1 MKIANYKGLNIGKVG
16 YVPVTEEEVN
26 KEIDALLQS
35 KISTVEKE
43 GKSSLG
49 DIVTIDFEGFL
60 DGVPFEGGKGEKY
73 DLELGSNSFIP
84 GFEDALVGYEKG
96 ANVDVNVTFPEE
108 YHAKN
113 LAGKPVVFKCF
124 IHAVKEKK
132 EAVLD
137 DNLAKE
143 FGIPTAQELLV
154 ELERQMNLKKKNEAD
169 NEYLE
174 KLVKKIL
181 ADSDVETPEAEVKA
195 RIDEMVGYYE
205 NNIAQYGMDFDSYL
219 KMANKTLEEFRDEL
233 TDEAIESVKGDVLFN
248 EIAKLEN
255 ISVSS
260 EELEKEI
267 GLYKNYY
274 QMDEETFNS
283 FKAEKSNDVKNEILR
298 RKTANILLEN
308 NK

>member
-1 MKIANYKGLNIGKVG
+1 MKIANYKGLNIGRVG
-16 YVPVTEEEVN
+16 YVPVTKEEVD
-26 KEIDALLQS
+26 KEINALLQS

-49 DIVTIDFEGFL
+49 NIVTIDFEGFL

-96 ANVDVNVTFPEE
+96 ANVNVNVTFPEE
-108 YHAKN
+108 YHEKS

-181 ADSDVETPEAEVKA
+181 ADSDVETPEDEVKA

-219 KMANKTLEEFRDEL
+219 KMANKTLEQFRDEL

-255 ISVSS
+255 VTISD

-298 RKTANILLEN
+298 RKTANILLEIN
-308 NK
+308 N

>member
-1 MKIANYKGLNIGKVG
+1 MKIANYKGLNIGRVG
-16 YVPVTEEEVN
+16 YFPVTKEEVD
-26 KEIDALLQS
+26 KEINALLQS

-49 DIVTIDFEGFL
+49 NIVTIDFEGFL

-96 ANVDVNVTFPEE
+96 TNVDVNVAFPEE
-108 YHAKN
+108 YHEKS

-132 EAVLD
+132 KAVLD

-154 ELERQMNLKKKNEAD
+154 ELERQMNLKKKNESD

-181 ADSDVETPEAEVKA
+181 ADSEVETPEAEVKA

-219 KMANKTLEEFRDEL
+219 KMANKTLEQFRDEL

-248 EIAKLEN
+248 EIAKIEN
-255 ISVSS
+255 LTVSD
-260 EELEKEI
+260 EELDKEI
-267 GLYKNYY
+267 QLYKNYY

-308 NK
+308 NN

>member
-1 MKIANYKGLNIGKVG
+1 MKIANYKGLNIGRVG

-181 ADSDVETPEAEVKA
+181 ADSDVETQEAEVKA

-219 KMANKTLEEFRDEL
+219 KMANKTLEQFRDEL

-255 ISVSS
+255 ISVSD

-298 RKTANILLEN
+298 RKTANILLDSN
-308 NK
+308 N

>member
-1 MKIANYKGLNIGKVG
+1 MKIANYKGLNIGRVG

-49 DIVTIDFEGFL
+49 DIVTIDFEGFI

-195 RIDEMVGYYE
+195 RIDDMVGYYE

-219 KMANKTLEEFRDEL
+219 KMANKTLEQFRDEL

-255 ISVSS
+255 ISVSD

-267 GLYKNYY
+267 GVYKNYY

-298 RKTANILLEN
+298 RKTANILLDSN
-308 NK
+308 N

>member
-1 MKIANYKGLNIGKVG
+1 MKIANYKGLNIGRVG

-96 ANVDVNVTFPEE
+96 TNVDVNVTFPEE
-108 YHAKN
+108 YHEKR

-181 ADSDVETPEAEVKA
+181 ADSDVETPEDEVKA

-219 KMANKTLEEFRDEL
+219 KMANKTLEQFRDEL

-255 ISVSS
+255 LTVSN

-267 GLYKNYY
+267 QLYKNYY

-308 NK
+308 NN

>member
-1 MKIANYKGLNIGKVG
+1 MKIANYKGLNIGRVG
-16 YVPVTEEEVN
+16 YFPVTKEEVD
-26 KEIDALLQS
+26 KEINALLQS

-49 DIVTIDFEGFL
+49 NIVTIDFEGFL

-96 ANVDVNVTFPEE
+96 TNVDVNVAFPEE
-108 YHAKN
+108 YHEKS

-132 EAVLD
+132 KAVLD

-181 ADSDVETPEAEVKA
+181 ADSEVETPEAEVKA

-219 KMANKTLEEFRDEL
+219 KMANKTLEQFRDEL

-248 EIAKLEN
+248 EIAKIEN
-255 ISVSS
+255 LTVSD
-260 EELEKEI
+260 EELDKEI
-267 GLYKNYY
+267 QLYKNYY

-308 NK
+308 NN

>member
-96 ANVDVNVTFPEE
+96 ANVNVNVTFPEE

>member
-1 MKIANYKGLNIGKVG
+1 MKIANYKGLNIGRVG
-16 YVPVTEEEVN
+16 YVPVTKEEVD
-26 KEIDALLQS
+26 KEINALLQS

-49 DIVTIDFEGFL
+49 NIVTIDFEGFL

-108 YHAKN
+108 YHEKS

-219 KMANKTLEEFRDEL
+219 KMANKTLEQFRDEL

-255 ISVSS
+255 VSVSS

-274 QMDEETFNS
+274 RMDDETFES
-283 FKAEKSNDVKNEILR
+283 FKKEKSNDVKNEILR
-298 RKTANILLEN
+298 RKTANILLDN
-308 NK
+308 NN

>member
-1 MKIANYKGLNIGKVG
+1 MKIANYKGLNIGRVG

-96 ANVDVNVTFPEE
+96 ANVDVNVTFPDE

-154 ELERQMNLKKKNEAD
+154 ELERQMNLKKKKRSIMR
-169 NEYLE
+169 L
-174 KLVKKIL
+174 KI
-181 ADSDVETPEAEVKA
+181 SM
-195 RIDEMVGYYE
+195 IY
-205 NNIAQYGMDFDSYL
+205 
-219 KMANKTLEEFRDEL
+219 
-233 TDEAIESVKGDVLFN
+233 
-248 EIAKLEN
+248 
-255 ISVSS
+255 
-260 EELEKEI
+260 
-267 GLYKNYY
+267 
-274 QMDEETFNS
+274 
-283 FKAEKSNDVKNEILR
+283 
-298 RKTANILLEN
+298 
-308 NK
+308 

>member
-1 MKIANYKGLNIGKVG
+1 MKIANYKGLNIGRAG
-16 YVPVTEEEVN
+16 YVPVTKEEVD
-26 KEIDALLQS
+26 KEINALLQS
-35 KISTVEKE
+35 KIFTVEKE

-49 DIVTIDFEGFL
+49 NIVTIDFEGFL

-108 YHAKN
+108 YHEKS

-181 ADSDVETPEAEVKA
+181 VDSEVETPEDDVKA

-219 KMANKTLEEFRDEL
+219 KMANKTLEQFRDEL

-255 ISVSS
+255 IAVSD
-260 EELEKEI
+260 EELDKEI
-267 GLYKNYY
+267 QLYKNYY
-274 QMDEETFNS
+274 RMDDETFES
-283 FKAEKSNDVKNEILR
+283 FKKEKSNDVKNEILR
-298 RKTANILLEN
+298 RKTANILLDN
-308 NK
+308 NN

>member
-1 MKIANYKGLNIGKVG
+1 MKIANYKGLNIGRVG

-181 ADSDVETPEAEVKA
+181 ADSDVETPEDEVKA

-219 KMANKTLEEFRDEL
+219 KMANKTLEQFRDEL

-255 ISVSS
+255 ISF
-260 EELEKEI
+260 I
-267 GLYKNYY
+267 
-274 QMDEETFNS
+274 
-283 FKAEKSNDVKNEILR
+283 
-298 RKTANILLEN
+298 
-308 NK
+308 

>member
-1 MKIANYKGLNIGKVG
+1 MKIANYKGLNIGRVG
-16 YVPVTEEEVN
+16 YVPVTKEEVD
-26 KEIDALLQS
+26 KEINALLQS

-49 DIVTIDFEGFL
+49 NIVTIDFEGFL

-108 YHAKN
+108 YHEKS

-143 FGIPTAQELLV
+143 FGIPTAKELLV

-181 ADSDVETPEAEVKA
+181 ADSEVETLEDDVKA

-219 KMANKTLEEFRDEL
+219 KMANKTLEQFRDEL

-255 ISVSS
+255 ITVSD
-260 EELEKEI
+260 EELDKEI
-267 GLYKNYY
+267 QLYKNYY
-274 QMDEETFNS
+274 RMDDETFES
-283 FKAEKSNDVKNEILR
+283 FKNEKSNDVKNEILR
-298 RKTANILLEN
+298 RKTANILLDN
-308 NK
+308 NN

>member
-1 MKIANYKGLNIGKVG
+1 MKIANYKGLNIGRVG

-181 ADSDVETPEAEVKA
+181 ADSDVETQEADVKA

-219 KMANKTLEEFRDEL
+219 KMSNKTLEQFRDEL

-255 ISVSS
+255 ISVSD

-298 RKTANILLEN
+298 RKTANILLDSN
-308 NK
+308 N

>member
-1 MKIANYKGLNIGKVG
+1 MKIANYKGLNIGRVG
-16 YVPVTEEEVN
+16 YVPVTKEEVD
-26 KEIDALLQS
+26 KEINALLQS

-49 DIVTIDFEGFL
+49 NIVTIDFEGFL

-108 YHAKN
+108 YHEKS

-143 FGIPTAQELLV
+143 FGIPTAKELLV

-181 ADSDVETPEAEVKA
+181 ADSEVETPEDDVKA

-219 KMANKTLEEFRDEL
+219 KMANKTLEQFRDEL

-255 ISVSS
+255 IIVSD
-260 EELEKEI
+260 EELDKEI
-267 GLYKNYY
+267 QLYKNYY
-274 QMDEETFNS
+274 RMDDETFES
-283 FKAEKSNDVKNEILR
+283 FKKEKSNDVKNEILR
-298 RKTANILLEN
+298 RKTANILLDN
-308 NK
+308 NN

>member
-60 DGVPFEGGKGEKY
+60 DDVPFEGGKGEKY

-219 KMANKTLEEFRDEL
+219 KMANKTLEQFRDEL

-255 ISVSS
+255 ISVSD
-260 EELEKEI
+260 EELDKEI
-267 GLYKNYY
+267 QLYKNYY
-274 QMDEETFNS
+274 HMDDETFEG
-283 FKAEKSNDVKNEILR
+283 FKKEKSNDVKNEILR

>member
-1 MKIANYKGLNIGKVG
+1 MKIANYKGLNIGRVG

-219 KMANKTLEEFRDEL
+219 KMANKTLEQFRDEL

-255 ISVSS
+255 ISVSD

-298 RKTANILLEN
+298 RKTANILLDSN
-308 NK
+308 N

>member
-1 MKIANYKGLNIGKVG
+1 MKIANYKGLNIGRAG
-16 YVPVTEEEVN
+16 YVPVTKEEVD
-26 KEIDALLQS
+26 KEINALLQS

-49 DIVTIDFEGFL
+49 NIVTIDFEGFL

-108 YHAKN
+108 YHEKS

-181 ADSDVETPEAEVKA
+181 ADSDVETLEDDVKA

-219 KMANKTLEEFRDEL
+219 KMANKTLEQFRDEL

-255 ISVSS
+255 IAVSD
-260 EELEKEI
+260 EELDKEI
-267 GLYKNYY
+267 QLYKNYY
-274 QMDEETFNS
+274 RMDDETFES
-283 FKAEKSNDVKNEILR
+283 FKKEKSNDVKNEILR
-298 RKTANILLEN
+298 RKTANILLDN
-308 NK
+308 NN

>member
-1 MKIANYKGLNIGKVG
+1 MKIANYKGLNIGRVG

-195 RIDEMVGYYE
+195 RIDDMVGYYE

-219 KMANKTLEEFRDEL
+219 KMANKTLEQFRDEL

-255 ISVSS
+255 ISVSD

-298 RKTANILLEN
+298 RKTANILLDSN
-308 NK
+308 N

>member
-1 MKIANYKGLNIGKVG
+1 MKIANYKGLNIGRVV

-49 DIVTIDFEGFL
+49 DIVTIDFEGFI

-195 RIDEMVGYYE
+195 RIDDMVGYYE

-219 KMANKTLEEFRDEL
+219 KMANKTLEQFRDEL

-255 ISVSS
+255 ISVSD

-298 RKTANILLEN
+298 RKTANILLDSN
-308 NK
+308 N

>member
-1 MKIANYKGLNIGKVG
+1 MNIANYKGLNIGRVG
-16 YVPVTEEEVN
+16 YVPVTKEEVD
-26 KEIDALLQS
+26 KEINALLQS

-49 DIVTIDFEGFL
+49 NIVTIDFEGFL

-219 KMANKTLEEFRDEL
+219 KMANKTLEQFRDEL

-255 ISVSS
+255 VSVSS

-274 QMDEETFNS
+274 RMDDETFES
-283 FKAEKSNDVKNEILR
+283 FKKEKSNDVKNEILR
-298 RKTANILLEN
+298 RKTANILLDN
-308 NK
+308 NN

>member
-1 MKIANYKGLNIGKVG
+1 MKIANYKGLNIGRVG
-16 YVPVTEEEVN
+16 YVPVTKEEVD
-26 KEIDALLQS
+26 KEINALLQS
-35 KISTVEKE
+35 KIFTVEKE

-49 DIVTIDFEGFL
+49 NIVTIDFEGFL

-108 YHAKN
+108 YHEKS

-219 KMANKTLEEFRDEL
+219 KMANKTLEQFRDEL

-255 ISVSS
+255 IAVSD
-260 EELEKEI
+260 EELDKEI
-267 GLYKNYY
+267 QLYKNYY
-274 QMDEETFNS
+274 RMDDETFES
-283 FKAEKSNDVKNEILR
+283 FKKEKSNDVKNEILR
-298 RKTANILLEN
+298 RKTANILLDN
-308 NK
+308 NN

>member
-1 MKIANYKGLNIGKVG
+1 MKIANYKGLNIGRVG

-43 GKSSLG
+43 GKASLG

-219 KMANKTLEEFRDEL
+219 KMANKTLEQFRDEL

-255 ISVSS
+255 ISVSD

-298 RKTANILLEN
+298 RKTANILLDSN
-308 NK
+308 N

>member
-1 MKIANYKGLNIGKVG
+1 MKIANYKGLNIGRVG

-96 ANVDVNVTFPEE
+96 ANVDVNVTFLEE

-181 ADSDVETPEAEVKA
+181 ADSDVETQEADVKA

-219 KMANKTLEEFRDEL
+219 KMSNKTLEQFRDEL

-255 ISVSS
+255 ISVSD

-298 RKTANILLEN
+298 RKTANILLDSN
-308 NK
+308 N

>member
-1 MKIANYKGLNIGKVG
+1 MKIANYKGLNIGRVG
-16 YVPVTEEEVN
+16 YVPVTKEEVD
-26 KEIDALLQS
+26 KEINALLQS

-96 ANVDVNVTFPEE
+96 TNVDVNVTFPEE
-108 YHAKN
+108 YHEKR

-181 ADSDVETPEAEVKA
+181 ADSDVETPEDEVKA

-219 KMANKTLEEFRDEL
+219 KMANKTLEQFRDEL

-255 ISVSS
+255 ISVSD
-260 EELEKEI
+260 EELDKEI
-267 GLYKNYY
+267 QLYKNYY
-274 QMDEETFNS
+274 HMDDETFEV
-283 FKAEKSNDVKNEILR
+283 FKKEKSNDVKNEILR

>member
-1 MKIANYKGLNIGKVG
+1 MKIANYKGLNIGRVG
-16 YVPVTEEEVN
+16 YVPVTKEEVD
-26 KEIDALLQS
+26 KEINALLQS

-49 DIVTIDFEGFL
+49 NIVTIDFEGFL

-108 YHAKN
+108 YHEKS

-219 KMANKTLEEFRDEL
+219 KMANKTLEQFRDKL

-255 ISVSS
+255 VSVSS

-274 QMDEETFNS
+274 RMDDETFES
-283 FKAEKSNDVKNEILR
+283 FKKEKSNDVKNEILR
-298 RKTANILLEN
+298 RKTANILLDN
-308 NK
+308 NN

>member
-1 MKIANYKGLNIGKVG
+1 MKIANYKGLNIGRVG
-16 YVPVTEEEVN
+16 YVPVTKEEVD
-26 KEIDALLQS
+26 KEINALLQS

-49 DIVTIDFEGFL
+49 NIVTIDFEGFL

-96 ANVDVNVTFPEE
+96 ANVNVNVTFPEE
-108 YHAKN
+108 YHEKS

-181 ADSDVETPEAEVKA
+181 DDSEVETLEDDVKA

-219 KMANKTLEEFRDEL
+219 KMANKTLEQFRDEL
-233 TDEAIESVKGDVLFN
+233 TDEAIESVKSDVLFN

-255 ISVSS
+255 VSVSD

-274 QMDEETFNS
+274 QMDDETFES
-283 FKAEKSNDVKNEILR
+283 FKNEKSNDVKNEILR
-298 RKTANILLEN
+298 RKTANILLDN

>member
-1 MKIANYKGLNIGKVG
+1 MKIANYKGLNIGRVG

-219 KMANKTLEEFRDEL
+219 KMSNKTLEQFRDEL

-255 ISVSS
+255 ISVSD

-298 RKTANILLEN
+298 RKTANILLDSN
-308 NK
+308 N